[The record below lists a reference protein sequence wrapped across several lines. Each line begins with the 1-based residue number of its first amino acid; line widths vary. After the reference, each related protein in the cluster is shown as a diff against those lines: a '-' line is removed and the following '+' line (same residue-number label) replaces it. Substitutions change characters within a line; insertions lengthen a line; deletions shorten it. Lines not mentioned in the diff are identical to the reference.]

1 MTATVKK
8 MNQLPLS
15 DVCLVR
21 IVTEDAIYPFK
32 TSDEIG
38 SEEVVSEGE
47 EQTLKIKGVIYANRE
62 AKNTVLGYDLTCN
75 DNVMC
80 PELLLITQGG
90 KVTYDSDGTTVKK
103 YEAPPVGEN
112 ASKKKFT
119 LEVYS
124 AIVGTEGDTGQYAL
138 VTFPSCTGSSVPL
151 TFKDGEYYSNSYPIK
166 SRPAR
171 GVAPYTIEIVDA
183 LPEDTVNTTDL
194 SK

>member
-21 IVTEDAIYPFK
+21 IVTKDAIYPFK
-32 TSDEIG
+32 TSDEIS
-38 SEEVVSEGE
+38 SEQVVSEGE

-62 AKNTVLGYDLTCN
+62 AKNTVLGYDLTLN

-80 PELLLITQGG
+80 PELLIVTQGG
-90 KVTYDSDGTTVKK
+90 KITYDTDGTTVKK

-112 ASKKKFT
+112 TSTEKFE

-124 AIVGTEGDTGQYAL
+124 SVVGTEGDTGQYAL
-138 VTFPSCTGSSVPL
+138 VTFPNCTGSSVPL

-166 SRPAR
+166 SRPPR
-171 GVAPYTIEIVDA
+171 GVSPFTIDLVDA